1 MRRVARPINHTPR
14 VLDCIMS
21 PRQRSTGR
29 RGVAKSKRANP
40 ETTAG
45 WSPAAARPPIER
57 REALVVGVLFAVAAA
72 LRFAYPTR
80 ISIEHWDEGVNA
92 SNIFLD
98 RGYPFRFLY
107 SPPLVPTLIEWS
119 MLVFGRT
126 AFAAVIPNLML
137 GSFTILLCWW
147 VGRDWF
153 GPAAGIASAALAALC
168 DFQIVYSRTGLTD
181 AALGFWFLLA
191 VYCSWRAL
199 SRNSFGEACLA
210 GLTVACA
217 WATKYNGWLPLAVAV
232 SGFIAWG
239 VFERFGRREWRS
251 RLPVLAV
258 LVAAAAVCW
267 SPVWLSLGG
276 AEGYSQVAANHAQYF
291 FGLRGWWDDFKRQL
305 LNQRYY
311 EGWLTAA
318 GLLLAWL
325 LPAIALRPS
334 GTPPATNPASSASG
348 RREPAGSTE
357 ARSNPPAGLTP
368 ADQAARMQAAS
379 QVLLG
384 QVGAQLHLLTVAGLF
399 AGISLLLGW
408 AGFSLVFAIYFVA
421 FVVFATVLRPR
432 NTEASP
438 EATRARNLAGWLL
451 AAWFLGLLVAIP
463 LYKPYPRLVMPWLV
477 CAWLAAG
484 ACIQRVLSGASTRRT
499 ARPEAAATPVGVGW
513 QTWAKLVGALAVLAL
528 GVFVRMNVATTR
540 EILGWQDR
548 TVRATTIKKAA
559 EFARKLAPGK
569 PVFLVYGEPALFF
582 DLFVDGYDPQPPL
595 GGDFAFLGPGQK
607 PLPQPAFL
615 LAYDNI
621 ADFNPLIAPYK
632 DKALKLQVIYHD
644 TPSDLVLLDTYSPA
658 DLAPG
663 KPRPQQALN
672 LYRILP
678 R

>member
-1 MRRVARPINHTPR
+1 
-14 VLDCIMS
+14 MS
-21 PRQRSTGR
+21 PRQRSTSR
-29 RGVAKSKRANP
+29 RGSGKSKRADP
-40 ETTAG
+40 ETITG
-45 WSPAAARPPIER
+45 WSPAAARPPIDR

-80 ISIEHWDEGVNA
+80 ISIEHWDEAVNA

-98 RGYPFRFLY
+98 GGYPFRFLY

-119 MLVFGRT
+119 MLVFGKT

-153 GPAAGIASAALAALC
+153 GPAAGIASAALAALS

-181 AALGFWFLLA
+181 ATLGFWFLLA

-210 GLTVACA
+210 GLAIACA
-217 WATKYNGWLPLAVAV
+217 WATKYNGWLPLAVAI

-239 VFERFGRREWRS
+239 LFERFDRREWRS

-258 LVAAAAVCW
+258 LVVAAAVCW
-267 SPVWLSLGG
+267 SPVWLSLWDDG
-276 AEGYSQVAANHAQYF
+276 GYSRVSANHAQYF
-291 FGLRGWWDDFKRQL
+291 FGLRAWWDDFKRQL

-334 GTPPATNPASSASG
+334 APLASG

-357 ARSNPPAGLTP
+357 ATSSPPAGAEP

-379 QVLLG
+379 QVLLR

-399 AGISLLLGW
+399 AGISLLLGG
-408 AGFSLVFAIYFVA
+408 AGLTLVFAIFFVA

-432 NTEASP
+432 RTEASP
-438 EATRARNLAGWLL
+438 DAARARNLAGWLL
-451 AAWFLGLLVAIP
+451 ASWFLGLLVAIP

-477 CAWLAAG
+477 CAWLAGG
-484 ACIQRVLSGASTRRT
+484 ACIGRVLGDASGRWI
-499 ARPEAAATPVGVGW
+499 ARQEAALTPPAGPGW
-513 QTWAKLVGALAVLAL
+513 RTWAKLVGALAVLAV
-528 GVFVRMNVATTR
+528 GVFVRMKVASTR
-540 EILGWQDR
+540 EIPGWQDR
-548 TVRATTIKKAA
+548 TIRAKVIKNAVQFGLKT
-559 EFARKLAPGK
+559 APGK
-569 PVFLVYGEPALFF
+569 PVFLTFGEPTLFF
-582 DLFVDGYDPQPPL
+582 NLAIEGHEPQPPL
-595 GGDFAFLGPGQK
+595 GPDFSFLAPGQK
-607 PLPQPAFL
+607 RLPQPAFL
-615 LAYDNI
+615 LAYHTPEFDS
-621 ADFNPLIAPYK
+621 LVAPYE
-632 DKALKLQVIYHD
+632 KALELLAVFHD
-644 TPSDLVLLDTYSPA
+644 PPSDVVLLDTYSPA
-658 DLAPG
+658 DLTPG
-663 KPRPQQALN
+663 HRPPPEELR
-672 LYRILP
+672 LYRVRP